1 MDGDKNSPEE
11 READTFAN
19 DHLIPNR
26 DWQLFKAAYSSMS
39 PYAMGPKIRDFA
51 EQRKIHPSIVL
62 GRYQHDFKVF
72 DNGRG
77 IERSIN

>member
-26 DWQLFKAAYSSMS
+26 DWQLFNAAYSSMS